1 MKQQIIS
8 KGFLT
13 YALTNTSGRIYGYED
28 EAISDWSSEQ
38 SLYWSEVYVDSN
50 MPLIVRRGTCVTG
63 EDSEVLARMYR
74 QSRINLNPKPLKPT
88 NKVYQLEGL
97 YGSRHGEIFSD
108 IESVARFF
116 EKRVQPS
123 TMRFKADGDSEWR
136 ELNGRELRNLIEK
149 AETRWFRF
157 TVEKRVAFGQVV
169 GMYYM
174 LAERKLKTILL

>member
-13 YALTNTSGRIYGYED
+13 YALTNASGRIYGLED

-38 SLYWSEVYVDSN
+38 PLYWSEVYVDGN
-50 MPLIVRRGTCVTG
+50 MPLIVRRGTCMTG

-97 YGSRHGEIFSD
+97 YGDRRREIFSD
-108 IESVARFF
+108 TESVARFF
-116 EKRVQPS
+116 EKKIRPS
-123 TMRFKADGDSEWR
+123 AMRFKADGDTEWR
-136 ELNGRELRNLIEK
+136 ELNGRELQSLIEK
-149 AETRWFRF
+149 AELRWFRF
-157 TVEKRVAFGQVV
+157 TVEKRFAFGQAV

-174 LAERKLKTILL
+174 LAEKKLKTILL